1 MAEHSSAV
9 EARLAE
15 IGLSVPEVVPPVA
28 SYQPAV
34 VVDGVVYVSGQLP
47 FVDGALPLT
56 GKVGAEVTEE
66 QAHELA
72 RVCALNCIGALKAAV
87 GDLDRITR
95 IAKVGG
101 FVASVPSFTGQPKV
115 LNGASEVFG
124 AAFGEAGQ
132 HARSAVGVTVLPLD
146 TPVEV
151 DLIAHVR

>member
-1 MAEHSSAV
+1 MTQQLSAV
-9 EARLAE
+9 ESRLAE
-15 IGLSVPEVVPPVA
+15 LGLSVPDVVPPVA

-34 VVDGVVYVSGQLP
+34 IVDGVVYVSGQLP

-66 QAHELA
+66 QAYELA
-72 RVCALNCIGALKAAV
+72 RQCALNAIGALKSAV

-101 FVASVPSFTGQPKV
+101 FVASAPTFTGQPKV
-115 LNGASEVFG
+115 INGASDLLG
-124 AAFGEAGQ
+124 QAFGEAGQ
-132 HARSAVGVTVLPLD
+132 HARSAVGVPVLPLD